1 MSDEAKIKSNLT
13 IANRFR
19 GYLPVVIDVETSG
32 FNAKTNAL
40 LEIAAVPIILD
51 ENQKLVC
58 SETIACHVEPF
69 EGSILE
75 PKALEFN
82 GIDPHHPFRMA
93 KPEKE
98 ALKIIFDPIRTLI
111 KETACTRAILVGH
124 NSMFDLGFL
133 NAAIERTKIKRSPFH
148 SFSSFDTATLS
159 GLAYGQ
165 TVLARAIKAAE
176 ITWDN
181 DQAHSAVYDTE
192 KTAELFCKIINQ
204 WDSLTAQAG
213 INIQFT

>member
-1 MSDEAKIKSNLT
+1 MTNQVKSEPKLT

-19 GYLPVVIDVETSG
+19 SYLPVVIDVETSG
-32 FNAKTNAL
+32 FNSKTNAL
-40 LEIAAVPIILD
+40 LEIAAVPIIMD
-51 ENQKLVC
+51 EQQKLIC

-69 EGSILE
+69 PGSILD

-93 KPEKE
+93 KPEKD
-98 ALKIIFDPIRTLI
+98 ALKMIFDPIRTLI
-111 KETACTRAILVGH
+111 KETGCSRAILVGH
-124 NSMFDLGFL
+124 NAMFDLGFL

-165 TVLARAIKAAE
+165 TVLARAIKAANIE
-176 ITWDN
+176 WDN
-181 DQAHSAVYDTE
+181 DLAHSAIYDTE

-204 WDSLTAQAG
+204 WDLLTGQAG

>member
-1 MSDEAKIKSNLT
+1 MSNQVKPNSKLT

-19 GYLPVVIDVETSG
+19 SYLPVVVDLETAG
-32 FNAKTNAL
+32 FNSKTNAL
-40 LEIAAVPIILD
+40 LEIAAVPILMD
-51 ENQKLVC
+51 ENQKLIC
-58 SETIACHVEPF
+58 GETVACHVEPF
-69 EGSILE
+69 PGSVLD

-98 ALKIIFDPIRTLI
+98 ALQLIFDPIRNI
-111 KETACTRAILVGH
+111 VKETGCSRAVMVAH
-124 NSMFDLGFL
+124 NAMFDLGFL

-165 TVLARAIKAAE
+165 TVLARAIKAAKIE
-176 ITWDN
+176 WDN
-181 DQAHSAVYDTE
+181 DKAHSAIYDTE

-204 WDSLTAQAG
+204 WDELTSQAG

>member
-1 MSDEAKIKSNLT
+1 MSNQVKPNSKLT

-19 GYLPVVIDVETSG
+19 SYLPVVIDVETAG
-32 FNAKTNAL
+32 FNAKKNAL
-40 LEIAAVPIILD
+40 LEIAAVPIIMD
-51 ENQKLVC
+51 ENQKLIC
-58 SETIACHVEPF
+58 AETISCHVEPF
-69 EGSILE
+69 PGSILD

-82 GIDPHHPFRMA
+82 GIDPFHPFRMA

-98 ALKIIFDPIRTLI
+98 ALQMIFAPVKSMI
-111 KETACTRAILVGH
+111 KESGCSRAVLVGH
-124 NSMFDLGFL
+124 NAMFDLGFL
-133 NAAIERTKIKRSPFH
+133 NAAIERTKIKKSPFH

-176 ITWDN
+176 IEWDN
-181 DQAHSAVYDTE
+181 EQAHSAIYDTE

-204 WDSLTAQAG
+204 WDFLTGQAG

>member
-1 MSDEAKIKSNLT
+1 MTNQAETNQKLT

-19 GYLPVVIDVETSG
+19 SYLPVVVDVETSG
-32 FNAKTNAL
+32 FNAKKNAL
-40 LEIAAVPIILD
+40 LEIAAVPILLD
-51 ENQKLVC
+51 DNRKLIC
-58 SETIACHVEPF
+58 GETVACHVEPF
-69 EGSILE
+69 PGSILD

-98 ALKIIFDPIRTLI
+98 ALQDIFAPIRKIIR
-111 KETACTRAILVGH
+111 ETGCTRAIMVAH
-124 NSMFDLGFL
+124 NAMFDLGFL
-133 NAAIERTKIKRSPFH
+133 NAAIERTKIKKSPFH

-165 TVLARAIKAAE
+165 TVLARAIKAANIE
-176 ITWDN
+176 WDN
-181 DQAHSAVYDTE
+181 DQAHSAIYDTE

-204 WDSLTAQAG
+204 WDELTGKAG
-213 INIQFT
+213 IDIQFT

>member
-1 MSDEAKIKSNLT
+1 MSNQVNSKTKLT

-19 GYLPVVIDVETSG
+19 SYLPVVIDVETSG
-32 FNAKTNAL
+32 FNAKSNAL
-40 LEIAAVPIILD
+40 LEIAAVPIIMD
-51 ENQKLVC
+51 DDQKLICADTV
-58 SETIACHVEPF
+58 ACHVEPF
-69 EGSILE
+69 EGSILD

-98 ALKIIFDPIRTLI
+98 ALQMIFESVRNVI
-111 KETACTRAILVGH
+111 KETGCTRAILVGH
-124 NSMFDLGFL
+124 NSMFDLTFL
-133 NAAIERTKIKRSPFH
+133 NAAIERTKIKKSPFH
-148 SFSSFDTATLS
+148 AFSSFDTATLS

-176 ITWDN
+176 IEWDN
-181 DQAHSAVYDTE
+181 EQAHSAIYDTE

-204 WDSLTAQAG
+204 WDHLTGQAG